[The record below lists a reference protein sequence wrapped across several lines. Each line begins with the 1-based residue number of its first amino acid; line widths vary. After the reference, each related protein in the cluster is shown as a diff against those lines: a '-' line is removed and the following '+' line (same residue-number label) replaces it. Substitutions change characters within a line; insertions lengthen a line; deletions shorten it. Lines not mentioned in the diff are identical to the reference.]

1 MPRRGSRQPGDIT
14 HLRRVLWRTILEVEA
29 LLDAR
34 PPSNEL
40 VLKSAHALAQLAG
53 AYRSVLETSDLAQ
66 RLTALEHQFEESP
79 NGAISGRPAGAPGS
93 A

>member
-34 PPSNEL
+34 PPSSEL

-53 AYRSVLETSDLAQ
+53 AYRGVLQVSDIAD
-66 RLTALEHQFEESP
+66 RLTALEQQREAESNHHGP
-79 NGAISGRPAGAPGS
+79 IA
-93 A
+93 